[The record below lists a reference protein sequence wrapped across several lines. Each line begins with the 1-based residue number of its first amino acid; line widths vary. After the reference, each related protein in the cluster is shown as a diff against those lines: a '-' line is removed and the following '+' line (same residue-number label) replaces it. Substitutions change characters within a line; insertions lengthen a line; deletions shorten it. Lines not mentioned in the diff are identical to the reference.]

1 MEEMTQED
9 FEKMIQQM
17 QEPLDMLKTALMRKV
32 ILWFLQNAHK
42 YYVKGSIADRD
53 LRLISHNIKKR
64 AKQLKVPIPDNFD
77 EQLKPDTF
85 VMS

>member
-1 MEEMTQED
+1 MT
-9 FEKMIQQM
+9 EKQQRP
-17 QEPLDMLKTALMRKV
+17 QLREKWLFV
-32 ILWFLQNAHK
+32 
-42 YYVKGSIADRD
+42 ADRD